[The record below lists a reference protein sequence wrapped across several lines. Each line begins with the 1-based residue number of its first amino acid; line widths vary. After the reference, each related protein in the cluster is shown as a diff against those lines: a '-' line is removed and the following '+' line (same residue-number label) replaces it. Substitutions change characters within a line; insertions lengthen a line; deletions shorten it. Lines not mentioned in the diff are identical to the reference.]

1 MKKQAGIWIDSTK
14 AIIVILEEGIEKTTT
29 LQSGLE
35 NRVYHDKEGD
45 KGSFF
50 GNQHMDSQNTFD
62 ERIKHQTNAYL
73 KEVSATIKD
82 CDEIYIFGPA
92 ETKTKLEK
100 KIQEEKSIFNGKLK
114 AVEAAENMTLKQIIA
129 KVKHFYTP

>member
-29 LQSGLE
+29 LQSDLE

>member
-29 LQSGLE
+29 LQSDLE

-73 KEVSATIKD
+73 KEVIATIKD

-100 KIQEEKSIFNGKLK
+100 KIQEEKSIFSGKLK

>member
-14 AIIVILEEGIEKTTT
+14 AIIVILEDGIEKTTT
-29 LQSGLE
+29 LQSDLE

>member
-14 AIIVILEEGIEKTTT
+14 AIIVILEDGIEKTTT
-29 LQSGLE
+29 LQSDLE

-100 KIQEEKSIFNGKLK
+100 KIQEEKSIFSGKLK